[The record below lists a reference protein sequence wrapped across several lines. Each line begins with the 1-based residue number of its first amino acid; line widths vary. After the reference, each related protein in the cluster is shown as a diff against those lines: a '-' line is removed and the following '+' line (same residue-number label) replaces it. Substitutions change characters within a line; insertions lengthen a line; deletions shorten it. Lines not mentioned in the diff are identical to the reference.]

1 MILSLVSITRGS
13 SFLASDCFLRRTDG
27 IVVLAKPAVPS
38 AKLVITAP
46 MSLNE
51 RKTPPS
57 LVSCWPLDGVAVMKY
72 SDGLAALSNM
82 LRSVRVS
89 RSKSLK
95 L

>member
-57 LVSCWPLDGVAVMKY
+57 LVSWPLDGVAVMKY